1 MDNAVIVTIII
12 AAVTMVGN
20 ILFLSIWGTWKIAN
34 VQAGIMEAIFNHKK
48 ETASSF
54 EAHQRL
60 VGETMSAIRQKIND
74 VELWGRDNYV
84 AKDDFT
90 EALNRLNQ
98 SMVRMDDSLGA
109 RLIRMEAKID
119 AASPREA
126 HTYASIRRGSQGAD

>member
-1 MDNAVIVTIII
+1 MIAVFIATGVT
-12 AAVTMVGN
+12 VVGW
-20 ILFLSIWGTWKIAN
+20 IGQMFYLSIWGTAKIVNA
-34 VQAGIMEAIFNHKK
+34 QADIKADITAAITNHKK
-48 ETASSF
+48 EVAQSF

-60 VGETMSAIRQKIND
+60 IGEAISAIRQKIND

-119 AASPREA
+119 AASPRRE
-126 HTYASIRRGSQGAD
+126 Q